1 MKLNDLINNIKNS
14 VDQQQRGSTSYFAR
28 QSPIL
33 ANILSEFK
41 NITSFLSASNKQL
54 ESISKSNAS
63 AGRVRSV
70 SKPSFTRRAVSA
82 IRRMV
87 APLTQRSRR
96 AQPLRAQKSQTFVPR
111 PQQTVSPSFAP
122 PFSFQQP
129 VEQQFVQ
136 EQQPAP
142 QQPIGVDSVLRA
154 AAIIAAANA
163 IKQTDFKLLVDTIL
177 KRIGITSELTDE
189 IEDEALKIRERLKE
203 GTEDIDEKTPSR
215 GKATVAPGMIEVPK
229 TDTTPPKLAE
239 APKIETIKPKQV
251 TKQPSPEPQKTEPAK
266 PAETPEVKTV
276 KPEPIQP
283 PKTETTQPKLTEAPK
298 IETTKPT
305 ETPEIKT
312 VKPELIE
319 APKTD
324 AAQPRLT
331 ETPKIETI
339 KPKQPA
345 KQPAPVQE
353 QKRPQ
358 AQPISRP
365 PAVEKPSISPAAPA
379 SSITVDFIKKKE
391 SFVGKAI
398 WDYEGYSVGYGH
410 LIKPNEVKQGFI
422 DLGGGERVRVS
433 GEGGKDTTITKEQ
446 ADKLFAKDLKV
457 YEDIT
462 AKGLGEAWNKLNDS
476 QKAAL
481 VSYTYN
487 TGPGGFKGLLDRGL
501 KEAILANDTEKAAKL
516 IETGIRTAGKKVL
529 PGLVARRKEEADLF
543 REKSESTGKKKVSS
557 LEDQQP
563 TQLASNEQSSSLE
576 PPEYRGP
583 SLNDRSGQVAFKQQV
598 NEEPPPIINLVDNSV
613 YTTERKKTAPQ
624 IDSPSAIYPSLT

>member
-14 VDQQQRGSTSYFAR
+14 VDQQQKGSTSYVAR

-54 ESISKSNAS
+54 KSISKNNAS
-63 AGRVRSV
+63 AGRIRSV
-70 SKPSFTRRAVSA
+70 SKPSFSRRAVSA
-82 IRRMV
+82 IRRIV
-87 APLTQRSRR
+87 APLTQRTRR
-96 AQPLRAQKSQTFVPR
+96 AQPLRAQKSQTFLPR

-122 PFSFQQP
+122 ALSFQQP

-142 QQPIGVDSVLRA
+142 QQPIGVDSVLKA
-154 AAIIAAANA
+154 AALIAAANA
-163 IKQTDFKLLVDTIL
+163 IKQTDFKLLIDTVL
-177 KRIGITSELTDE
+177 KRIGVTSDLTDE
-189 IEDEALKIRERLKE
+189 IEDEAIKIKEELKE
-203 GTEDIDEKTPSR
+203 GTEGVDEKTLSKDKTTTPQ
-215 GKATVAPGMIEVPK
+215 TIEVPK
-229 TDTTPPKLAE
+229 TDTTPPRLAE
-239 APKIETIKPKQV
+239 APKIETIRPKQI

-266 PAETPEVKTV
+266 STPTPQVKTV
-276 KPEPIQP
+276 KPELIQP
-283 PKTETTQPKLTEAPK
+283 PETETAQPRLIEAPK
-298 IETTKPT
+298 IETT
-305 ETPEIKT
+305 
-312 VKPELIE
+312 
-319 APKTD
+319 
-324 AAQPRLT
+324 
-331 ETPKIETI
+331 

-358 AQPISRP
+358 AQPLSRP
-365 PAVEKPSISPAAPA
+365 PVVEKPSISPPTP
-379 SSITVDFIKKKE
+379 SSTTVDFIKQKE
-391 SFVGKAI
+391 SFVSKAT
-398 WDYEGYSVGYGH
+398 WDYEGYSIGYGH

-422 DLGGGERVRVS
+422 DLGEGEKVNVS

-457 YEDIT
+457 FEDIT
-462 AKGLGEAWNKLNDS
+462 SRELGEAWSKLNES

-487 TGPGGFKGLLDRGL
+487 TGPGGLKGLLSRGL
-501 KEAILANDTEKAAKL
+501 KEAILADNIEKAAKL
-516 IETGIRTAGKKVL
+516 IETGIKTAGKKVL

-543 REKSESTGKKKVSS
+543 RKKSESVGKKKLSS

-563 TQLASNEQSSSLE
+563 TQLASNEQLSSLE
-576 PPEYRGP
+576 PPQYRGP
-583 SLNDRSGQVAFKQQV
+583 SLNDRSGQVAFNQQI
-598 NEEPPPIINLVDNSV
+598 NEEPSPIINLVDNSV

-624 IDSPSAIYPSLT
+624 IDSPSAIYPTLT